1 MNIER
6 FIVHKLVVSD
16 EGKLDSRPRSQC
28 LPIGV
33 EIEQLGSEL
42 HRVFADK
49 PGKGL
54 GYFLPSPTDDSD
66 SFIQQLQQYLAQPD
80 DEAFVR
86 FSQHAVRRL
95 VTSLLNVA
103 LVETGFVTMNHYHHL
118 ATEYLFIALLNTRD
132 HVEVTPHLELSM
144 REHLDL
150 SKMQLAVMIDLTQ
163 FRVQP
168 DLHRYLSFIKGRMGR
183 KVSDFFMAFLGCEE
197 KLDTRQQAKQWVGAV
212 EEYLTTTALDP
223 HEQKEHRQAVSEY
236 VKDKIKT
243 QTSIQLHEVAEIMP
257 APESK
262 MPDFV
267 SMAKERV
274 TDIGDEIAADRAM
287 LKQLN
292 KFSGQ
297 GKGMTI
303 SFDRTL
309 FGDRVHYDVNSDT
322 LSLQG
327 IPPNLRDQLMR
338 WLNRE

>member
-6 FIVHKLVVSD
+6 FIVHKLVVSN
-16 EGKLDSRPRSQC
+16 EGKLDCQPRHQC
-28 LPIGV
+28 LPIGG
-33 EIEQLGSEL
+33 ELEQLGNEL
-42 HRVFADK
+42 HRLFNDK

-54 GYFLPSPTDDSD
+54 GYFQPLSADDSD
-66 SFIQQLQQYLAQPD
+66 GFVHQLKHYLEQQN
-80 DEAFVR
+80 DEAFVS
-86 FSQHAVRRL
+86 FTQHAVRRL
-95 VTSLLNVA
+95 VASLLNVA
-103 LVETGFVTMNHYHHL
+103 LVETGFVTFSHYQHL

-168 DLHRYLSFIKGRMGR
+168 ELNRYLSFIKGRMGR

-197 KLDTRQQAKQWVGAV
+197 KLDTRHQAKQWVGVV
-212 EEYLTTTALDP
+212 EEYLTTAMLDP
-223 HEQKEHRQAVSEY
+223 HEQKAHRQAVSDY

-257 APESK
+257 PPEPQ

-267 SMAKERV
+267 SVVKERV
-274 TDIGDEIAADRAM
+274 SDMGDEIAADRAM

-297 GKGMTI
+297 GKGMAI
-303 SFDRTL
+303 SFDRAL
-309 FGDRVHYDVNSDT
+309 FGDRVHYDVTSDT

-338 WLNRE
+338 WLNKE